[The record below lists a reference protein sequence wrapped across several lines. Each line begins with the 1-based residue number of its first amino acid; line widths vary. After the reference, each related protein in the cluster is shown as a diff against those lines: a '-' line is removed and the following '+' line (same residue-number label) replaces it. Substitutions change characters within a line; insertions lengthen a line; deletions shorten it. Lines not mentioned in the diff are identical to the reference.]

1 MAEREDRPGRARDR
15 LMLHRIEVREG
26 GIHGKGIFA
35 RKRIRTGQRIGR
47 FEGDETQRNGT
58 YVLWLIDAEGSEIG
72 IRGRNALRY
81 LNHGKPPNAEFED
94 DELYAIRN
102 VQPGTEVLIDYG
114 EGWSSRGE
122 SEKENR

>member
-1 MAEREDRPGRARDR
+1 
-15 LMLHRIEVREG
+15 MLRRIEVRES

-47 FEGDETQRNGT
+47 FEGDETRRNGS

-81 LNHGKPPNAEFED
+81 LNHGKPPNAEFQD

-122 SEKENR
+122 AEKEN